1 MIGVGVIG
9 AGNNG
14 SKHARYYHDCP
25 RTAVV
30 AVADPD
36 EGRATDLA
44 GEVGAEA
51 VADFEQMLDGVDA
64 VVISSPNFLHRD
76 HAVAC
81 ASAGK
86 HVYCEKPMGLNAD
99 EASDIADAV
108 AAAGVRSAVG
118 FSVRFHGGVQ
128 TMQHRLEEGA
138 VGDLV
143 SVWSRRL
150 TYYNFE
156 QAPQWRTDY
165 SLSGGLLYE
174 INVHELEW
182 MMALGGQV
190 ECVYARK
197 YARDSD
203 NPRANDHIWVIL
215 NFANGAVGTH
225 EGSWMASN
233 PEFRRGLTGTEGG
246 FITDRWGNVL
256 HFAEQGGEE
265 VEMETAPPFDLRAH
279 WLDCI
284 DGKAEPICDVAW
296 GLKVMTVAE
305 AVIESGLSGEVVQIQ

>member
-1 MIGVGVIG
+1 MIRVGVIG

-25 RTAVV
+25 RTEVV

-36 EGRATDLA
+36 EERAAALA
-44 GEVGAEA
+44 GEVEAEAGAE
-51 VADFEQMLDGVDA
+51 FQEMLGAVDA

-81 ASAGK
+81 ARAGK
-86 HVYCEKPMGLNAD
+86 HIYCEKPMGLNAE
-99 EASDIADAV
+99 EAGDIANAV
-108 AAAGVRSAVG
+108 AEGSVKSAVG
-118 FSVRFHGGVQ
+118 FSVRFHGDVQ
-128 TMQHRLEEGA
+128 TMQHHLEKGT

-143 SVWSRRL
+143 SIWSRRL
-150 TYYNFE
+150 TYYDFAR
-156 QAPQWRTDY
+156 APGWRTDY

-182 MMALGGQV
+182 MMALGGPV
-190 ECVYARK
+190 ESVYARK
-197 YARDSD
+197 YSRAGD
-203 NPRANDHIWVIL
+203 NPRANDHIWVTL

-225 EGSWMASN
+225 EGSWVASN
-233 PEFRRGLTGTEGG
+233 PEFRRGVTGTDGG

-256 HFAEQGGEE
+256 HFAEKGGKE
-265 VEMETAPPFDLRAH
+265 VEMEAAPRFDLRAH

-284 DGKAEPICDVAW
+284 DGKVEPICDVAW

-305 AVIESGLSGEVVQIQ
+305 AVIESGLSGDVIKIG